1 MSVWDY
7 IWLTW
12 IFVFVVIEAFALYS
26 KDAGDTFSERIW
38 EWFAIGK
45 DYPTTGL
52 VRLRRFTL
60 LAFIAW
66 LAIHL
71 LTGGMF

>member
-1 MSVWDY
+1 MNAWDY
-7 IWLTW
+7 VWLAW
-12 IFVFVVIEAFALYS
+12 LLSFVLIEGYALCS
-26 KDAGDTFSERIW
+26 KGQRATFSEKVW
-38 EWFAIGK
+38 KWFAIGK

-60 LAFIAW
+60 LAFVAW

-71 LTGGMF
+71 LTGGVF